1 MSTTHTSLPSRFL
14 ELLLVLT
21 HGALRLICSAGELRL
36 SMLSSCS
43 VYCTKE
49 WMLLLRHWRNRS
61 PFLKRTSIG
70 AVAVARLGF
79 TWGGWH
85 TNAVVERREAIAA
98 IKALTPVCLENSSR
112 APDAQVKLVAL
123 KAIGS
128 SWQRDVR
135 QGRQMGN
142 GQQQSELRRCRRVCR
157 SFVRSQTITAGSA
170 NVTDQSLAP
179 AGQ

>member
-1 MSTTHTSLPSRFL
+1 
-14 ELLLVLT
+14 
-21 HGALRLICSAGELRL
+21 
-36 SMLSSCS
+36 
-43 VYCTKE
+43 
-49 WMLLLRHWRNRS
+49 MLLLRHWRNRS

-98 IKALTPVCLENSSR
+98 IKALTPVCLENFSR

-128 SWQRDVR
+128 SWQR
-135 QGRQMGN
+135 
-142 GQQQSELRRCRRVCR
+142 ET
-157 SFVRSQTITAGSA
+157 FVKEGKWAMVSNNQNSGVVDACA
-170 NVTDQSLAP
+170 EALFDLKQ
-179 AGQ
+179 